1 MWRCFKADSD
11 FFSQVVVEADVRQGE
26 EENEESTVS
35 FFLRCLLV
43 LELNLRFL

>member
-1 MWRCFKADSD
+1 MWRCCKADSD
-11 FFSQVVVEADVRQGE
+11 FFSQVVVEADVLQGE

-35 FFLRCLLV
+35 FFKTLLV